1 MGERKEKIHAYE
13 KNIDQ
18 LSLAYPQLGTRPAAQ
33 AYALVGNQTSNLF
46 ICRMMLNQLSHAGQ
60 GDFQ

>member
-46 ICRMMLNQLSHAGQ
+46 ICRPSLNPLRCTSQ
-60 GDFQ
+60 GHF